1 MGKCD
6 QARSRDRD
14 GLSGWG
20 LLGFGRCPHPFGAF
34 RSVSGTLL
42 YSQATHGCEEELAAR
57 GIDLGGKFLDA
68 VL

>member
-1 MGKCD
+1 
-6 QARSRDRD
+6 
-14 GLSGWG
+14 